1 MTTKPPLHNA
11 GCLLLASITLV
22 ACISAYGQH
31 DEIRIKNTVTQI
43 RPGVY
48 ECIVYFEISGDLSQK
63 IEEVTYTLP
72 YGYPNRKHSGKR
84 RAPAIDG
91 FFSSKPIV
99 TAEEIVI
106 NIKIE
111 YTDDR
116 DDGYLS
122 YRLNPF
128 NSEPK

>member
-1 MTTKPPLHNA
+1 MTIRPPLHIA
-11 GCLLLASITLV
+11 RSLLLASITLV
-22 ACISAYGQH
+22 ASIAAYGQR
-31 DEIRIKNTVTQI
+31 DELKIKNTVTQI
-43 RPGVY
+43 QPGVY
-48 ECIVYFEISGDLSQK
+48 ECIVYFEISWDLSQR
-63 IEEVTYTLP
+63 IDEVTYTLP

-84 RAPAIDG
+84 RTPAING

-116 DDGYLS
+116 DDVYFS
-122 YRLNPF
+122 YKLNPF
-128 NSEPK
+128 NGEPK